1 MMEQAGIVIVSRL
14 VMILTNNLTM
24 KTYITPLFVIFSMC
38 LSGQVTIGKTTPS
51 NAPANA
57 TVSIEF
63 GNATGGAR
71 GIVLPWVTSAASV
84 TSAVPGTII
93 FDSAD
98 QKVKFGTST
107 TANATTVASWT
118 DLTAGTYAPTTSSV
132 PDTNTEKSTAKTLIG
147 GNPATDTT
155 PGILVLGD
163 TNKAMILPRVNSYT
177 DIISPSAGMMVYITG
192 TTPQQLAFFNGR
204 EWSFWTKP

>member
-1 MMEQAGIVIVSRL
+1 
-14 VMILTNNLTM
+14 M
-24 KTYITPLFVIFSMC
+24 KTYIKI
-38 LSGQVTIGKTTPS
+38 LSILISSVAFGQVTVGKTTPS
-51 NAPANA
+51 NVAANA

-63 GNATGGAR
+63 GNATGGVK
-71 GIVLPWVTSAASV
+71 GIVLPWVTSAANV
-84 TSAVPGTII
+84 TSAVPGTLI

-107 TANATTVASWT
+107 TNNATTVASWG
-118 DLTAGTYAPTTSSV
+118 DLSAGAYAPTV
-132 PDTNTEKSTAKTLIG
+132 ANIPDTNAENSTAKALIG
-147 GNPATDTT
+147 GTPTTDAT

-163 TNKAMILPRVNSYT
+163 ANKAMILPRVNSYT
-177 DIISPSAGMMVYITG
+177 DIVNPSAGMMVYITG